1 MLMISSNT
9 VTPLEKQPI
18 TLSLS
23 TYAGAKTMLADT
35 KTDQS
40 DLFKRT
46 VNYIENHKASILY
59 SSETNIVQG

>member
-1 MLMISSNT
+1 MIISNT
-9 VTPLEKQPI
+9 LTPPLEKQPI